1 MPAPVRP
8 ASRLFNFILRH
19 TLGAWVAHRFHARYD
34 ADVLADL
41 KPPYLVIGNHTC
53 FWDPFLMSVPIHY
66 PVHFVASDEY
76 FRTPFMRFVFSLVG
90 GIPKTKNTR
99 DTQTVRT
106 LIGLKR
112 AGAVLGLY
120 PEGNRNW
127 DGVTGPV
134 FAATAKLVRKLAIP
148 VVLVTTTGGTLT
160 QPRWGRHWR
169 DGWMQLSYRLLF
181 TPEDCRTQSEQEL
194 RRHMVQ
200 ALAHNDLE
208 AVAQLA
214 AAQDLTVRFTGRRL
228 AERLE
233 LLLFQCPQCLQADTL
248 VSDDNRFSCSLCGFT
263 AVFGED
269 GQFHAAQADK
279 DGTEPLPFANTHAW
293 NRWQC
298 DNLARSIQAGV
309 AFPALSLPPDMG
321 APADHPQAAE
331 AEANAPPPHRQE
343 TPLLSNDGALLQTG
357 GKTGK
362 LQSQGRGTLSL
373 FANRLRFD
381 ADEAGALPISLP
393 IPEISGLNIQY
404 NNRVE
409 CYRKGTLF
417 RFSFPD
423 TARSVYKWHQALLYA
438 GVPGADSEET
448 ASGSPARIRAH
459 ATQQKQEEPTT

>member
-19 TLGAWVAHRFHARYD
+19 TLGAWVARRFRARYD

-53 FWDPFLMSVPIHY
+53 FWDPFLMSVPNHY

-160 QPRWGRHWR
+160 QPRG
-169 DGWMQLSYRLLF
+169 GATGATAGCALLPLLF
-181 TPEDCRTQSEQEL
+181 TPEDCKTLSEQEL

-208 AVAQLA
+208 ASHNLPRAGSH
-214 AAQDLTVRFTGRRL
+214 VRFTGRRL
-228 AERLE
+228 A
-233 LLLFQCPQCLQADTL
+233 
-248 VSDDNRFSCSLCGFT
+248 SGSSCSCSSARSACRRTRWSPTTTGFLQP
-263 AVFGED
+263 VRFYGCIRRD

-279 DGTEPLPFANTHAW
+279 DGTEPLPFANTHRGTGGNATISPEHPGG
-293 NRWQC
+293 R
-298 DNLARSIQAGV
+298 
-309 AFPALSLPPDMG
+309 AFPALSLHRTGGAGRPP
-321 APADHPQAAE
+321 ASSRIRSE
-331 AEANAPPPHRQE
+331 RAPPPGR
-343 TPLLSNDGALLQTG
+343 
-357 GKTGK
+357 KRRC
-362 LQSQGRGTLSL
+362 SQRRRAA
-373 FANRLRFD
+373 ANRRQKRQAAVAGAGHPVAVCQPLRFD

-409 CYRKGTLF
+409 CYRKGT
-417 RFSFPD
+417 
-423 TARSVYKWHQALLYA
+423 RSASRSPTPPALLQMASGPVYA
-438 GVPGADSEET
+438 GVPGADQED
-448 ASGSPARIRAH
+448 AAPGSPARKQVR
-459 ATQQKQEEPTT
+459 ATQEKQEEPAT